1 MKQYVVDAFADRV
14 FGGNPAAVCVLDK
27 PISDDLM
34 QKIAIE
40 NNLSETA
47 FAVREGEWY
56 RLRWFTPGG
65 EINLCG
71 HATLAAGYA
80 LFRFFHPDW
89 PRIVFHTMSGDLYV
103 RRDGDLML
111 MDFPAF
117 HCHKVPVTPQMCE
130 ALGAAPAEAYLDRD
144 LLLVYENAETVKGLA
159 PDFEKTKALDGYCV
173 GVTAPGDGYDCV
185 SRFFAPKLKV
195 PEDPVTGSV
204 HCMIAPYWADR
215 LGKSEI
221 TAYQAS
227 PRGGMMR
234 CRILPEDRVEVA
246 GYAAL
251 FSVADLFLPE

>member
-89 PRIVFHTMSGDLYV
+89 PRIVFHT
-103 RRDGDLML
+103 
-111 MDFPAF
+111 
-117 HCHKVPVTPQMCE
+117 
-130 ALGAAPAEAYLDRD
+130 
-144 LLLVYENAETVKGLA
+144 TVGRLRASHSRLA
-159 PDFEKTKALDGYCV
+159 
-173 GVTAPGDGYDCV
+173 
-185 SRFFAPKLKV
+185 
-195 PEDPVTGSV
+195 
-204 HCMIAPYWADR
+204 
-215 LGKSEI
+215 
-221 TAYQAS
+221 
-227 PRGGMMR
+227 
-234 CRILPEDRVEVA
+234 
-246 GYAAL
+246 
-251 FSVADLFLPE
+251 FSVRVLYSSVPPFAIQEMIPIS